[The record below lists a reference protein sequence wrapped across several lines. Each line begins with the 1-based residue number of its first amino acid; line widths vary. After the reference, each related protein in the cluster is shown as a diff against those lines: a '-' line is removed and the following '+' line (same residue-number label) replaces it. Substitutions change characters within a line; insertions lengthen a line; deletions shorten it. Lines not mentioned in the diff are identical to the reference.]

1 MNKIFEYIK
10 NIWGNKQNVVP
21 YIIIVLCVILLL
33 LNNCQPQKEKV
44 IEKIKVEYVIK
55 HDTITIEKPVPIVEY
70 KYKTIKDTIL
80 VNNVPTIADIPIE
93 RKIYQDDNYR
103 AVVSGYKPNLDTL
116 NIYRKDSLIYT
127 TIEREITKY
136 RNDYSRNAI
145 GVNIGASTIINNGK
159 IEVVPAVSIGWNINF
174 IRWRK
179 RK

>member
-1 MNKIFEYIK
+1 MKKVMNKILQFIK
-10 NIWGNKQNVVP
+10 QIWGGRNTTS
-21 YIIIVLCVILLL
+21 YLIIALCVILLFI
-33 LNNCQPQKEKV
+33 NNCQPQKEKV

-55 HDTITIEKPVPIVEY
+55 HDTITIEKPIPITKYV
-70 KYKTIKDTIL
+70 YKTITDTIL

-93 RKIYQDDNYR
+93 RKIYQDNNYR

-136 RNDYSRNAI
+136 RNDYSRWSLGISGGYAM
-145 GVNIGASTIINNGK
+145 TNNGFT
-159 IEVVPAVSIGWNINF
+159 PYIGIGINYDL

-179 RK
+179 RR

>member
-1 MNKIFEYIK
+1 MKKQMNKIFEYIK

-55 HDTITIEKPVPIVEY
+55 HDTITIEKPIPITKYV
-70 KYKTIKDTIL
+70 YKTITDTIL

-93 RKIYQDDNYR
+93 RKIYQDNNYR

-116 NIYRKDSLIYT
+116 SIYRKDSLIYT

-136 RNDYSRNAI
+136 RNDYSRWSLGISGGYAI
-145 GVNIGASTIINNGK
+145 TDKGLSPYIGIGINYDL
-159 IEVVPAVSIGWNINF
+159 

-179 RK
+179 RR

>member
-55 HDTITIEKPVPIVEY
+55 HDTITIEKPIPITKYV
-70 KYKTIKDTIL
+70 YKTITDTIL

-93 RKIYQDDNYR
+93 RKIYQDNNYR

-116 NIYRKDSLIYT
+116 SIYRKDSLIYT

-136 RNDYSRNAI
+136 RNDYSRWSLGISGGYAI
-145 GVNIGASTIINNGK
+145 TDKGLSPYIGIGINYDL
-159 IEVVPAVSIGWNINF
+159 

-179 RK
+179 RR

>member
-70 KYKTIKDTIL
+70 KYKTITDTIL

-93 RKIYQDDNYR
+93 RKIYQDNNYR

-116 NIYRKDSLIYT
+116 SIYRKDSLIYT

-136 RNDYSRNAI
+136 RNDYSRWSLGISGGYAL
-145 GVNIGASTIINNGK
+145 TNNGLT
-159 IEVVPAVSIGWNINF
+159 PYIGIGINYDL

>member
-1 MNKIFEYIK
+1 MKKQMNKIFEYIK

-70 KYKTIKDTIL
+70 KYKTITDTIL

-93 RKIYQDDNYR
+93 RKIYQDNNYR

-116 NIYRKDSLIYT
+116 SIYRKDSLIYT

-136 RNDYSRNAI
+136 RNDYSRWSLGISGGYAL
-145 GVNIGASTIINNGK
+145 TNNGLT
-159 IEVVPAVSIGWNINF
+159 PYIGIGINYDL

>member
-1 MNKIFEYIK
+1 MKKQMNKIFEYIK

-55 HDTITIEKPVPIVEY
+55 HDTITIEKPIPITKYV
-70 KYKTIKDTIL
+70 YKTITDTIL

-93 RKIYQDDNYR
+93 RKIYQDNNYR

-116 NIYRKDSLIYT
+116 SIYRKDSLIYT

-136 RNDYSRNAI
+136 RNDYSRWSLGISGGYAMTNKGLTPYI
-145 GVNIGASTIINNGK
+145 GIGINYDL
-159 IEVVPAVSIGWNINF
+159 